1 MWINYL
7 IPKKTTMKKIENIA
21 DTNAELFILKHF
33 SNLSHKDRMVRAMR
47 KSVKNTIKQALVSYE
62 LGKLN

>member
-1 MWINYL
+1 
-7 IPKKTTMKKIENIA
+7 MKKIDRIA
-21 DTNAELFILKHF
+21 DSNAELFIRKHF
-33 SNLSHKDRMVRAMR
+33 SNLNHKDRMVRAMR

>member
-1 MWINYL
+1 
-7 IPKKTTMKKIENIA
+7 MKKIENIA
-21 DTNAELFILKHF
+21 DANAELFILKHF